1 MYCSTTA
8 LSARFGA
15 LLLTRLT
22 DDNGLGVI
30 DETKVTPAITAIE
43 SEIDGYLRGRYPL
56 PLSSVPAEL
65 TGYAE
70 DMILERI
77 YSGKPER
84 ETPKDV
90 KDRAAAARS
99 WLRDLKAGRAEL
111 NLPIETVPAASPS
124 ANQIRIAEG
133 TSPLSTALERY

>member
-1 MYCSTTA
+1 MYCSQDS
-8 LSARFGA
+8 LKARFGE

-30 DETKVTPAITAIE
+30 DEAKVTSAITAIE

-56 PLSSVPAEL
+56 PLSSLPAEL

-70 DMILERI
+70 DMSLEKI
-77 YSGKPER
+77 YSGRPER

-99 WLRDLKAGRAEL
+99 WLRDVKAGRVDL
-111 NLPIETVPAASPS
+111 NLPIETPAAANPT
-124 ANQIRIAEG
+124 ANQIRLVAG
-133 TSPLSTALERY
+133 TSALDQALERF